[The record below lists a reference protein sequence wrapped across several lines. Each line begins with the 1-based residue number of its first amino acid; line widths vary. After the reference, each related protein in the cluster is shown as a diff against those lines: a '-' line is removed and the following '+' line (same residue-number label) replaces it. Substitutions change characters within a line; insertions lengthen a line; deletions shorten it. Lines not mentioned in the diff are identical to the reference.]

1 MLFRGRKLRR
11 FQTGGVVEKP
21 ESRITQLPSNTQKI
35 YNSIKDIPIKSIQVF
50 REPLNKVLQL
60 LINLASG
67 GIDKIEK
74 KFGYDNLYHLGMV
87 VELENGGKYLIE
99 KNQNILI
106 KKSGI
111 PARSETMNI
120 RLEGRK
126 ITLDYLFDR
135 AIISL
140 GPSDFYNYNLASTN
154 CQHFIKNVLSKS
166 GLLNPTSKA
175 FIEQDISDI
184 VENIPSRIK
193 DTSKLITDVASI
205 IDKFTQ
211 LVS

>member
-11 FQTGGVVEKP
+11 FQTGGIVEK
-21 ESRITQLPSNTQKI
+21 ENRITQLPAKTQSI

-50 REPLNKVLQL
+50 RKPLNKVLQL
-60 LINLASG
+60 LINIASG
-67 GIDKIEK
+67 GIDSIEK

-87 VELENGGKYLIE
+87 VELENGDKYLIE

-106 KKSGI
+106 KKGGI
-111 PARSETMNI
+111 PSGAETMSI

-126 ITLDYLFDR
+126 ITLEYLFDR
-135 AIISL
+135 AIVGL
-140 GPSDFYNYNLASTN
+140 GPSDFYNYNLSSTN

-166 GLLNPTSKA
+166 GLLNSASKT

-193 DTSKLITDVASI
+193 DTTKLITDIASVV
-205 IDKFTQ
+205 DKLSQ